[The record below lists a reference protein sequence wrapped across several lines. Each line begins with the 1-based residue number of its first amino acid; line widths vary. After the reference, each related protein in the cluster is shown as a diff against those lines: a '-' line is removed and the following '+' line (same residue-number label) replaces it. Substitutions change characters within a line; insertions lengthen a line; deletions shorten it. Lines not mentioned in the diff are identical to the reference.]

1 MTNNVNTQ
9 PDRRER
15 CRGARPARRI
25 GSHKPGPNDLRFM
38 SGPSPRPSKEAFGS
52 DYASL
57 AEKHAETRPP
67 GTAAARVPCDR
78 HIQEPQRR
86 RDRSFGQ
93 PSRRSDGENLARA
106 GFNAEEIIGK
116 IPILPR
122 GYPGPP
128 GDDKID
134 FAKAFHERRL
144 LECRGQGRLG

>member
-57 AEKHAETRPP
+57 AGKHAETRPS
-67 GTAAARVPCDR
+67 GTPAARVPCNR
-78 HIQEPQRR
+78 HIQGPQRR

-93 PSRRSDGENLARA
+93 PSRRSDGENLGRA

-116 IPILPR
+116 IPMLPR
-122 GYPGPP
+122 GDQGPP
-128 GDDKID
+128 
-134 FAKAFHERRL
+134 R
-144 LECRGQGRLG
+144 